1 MHVVIGKIS
10 VLQCIAWIHGKNKKQ
25 RTPPSNPRA
34 GQEANMTVIT
44 KRAVVLIGK
53 KVFLQKSATHTKLTK
68 KKESIGMGN
77 KIVGEAA
84 KLNHLPLYAQVFNK
98 VPIP

>member
-1 MHVVIGKIS
+1 MAKT
-10 VLQCIAWIHGKNKKQ
+10 KKQ
-25 RTPPSNPRA
+25 RTPPSNLRA

-68 KKESIGMGN
+68 KKSLGWAIRLWM
-77 KIVGEAA
+77 
-84 KLNHLPLYAQVFNK
+84 KLPS
-98 VPIP
+98 